1 MNATRKSDE
10 KPNAVSNTKPN
21 VAPSMKRVG
30 IFGGS
35 FDPVHNAH
43 VALAR
48 LALAELELD
57 ELLWVPV
64 GQPWQKRRALAPVP
78 HREAMVR
85 LAIEGEP
92 RFVLS
97 RIETRRSGPS
107 YTIETVRELQAA
119 QPGVRWFLV
128 IGQDQYAGFHTWHGW
143 QELLGLVTLA
153 VADRAAS
160 GPGARLVADPQV
172 LRVPHEAVALPMMAE
187 SSTDIR
193 ERLAHGQG
201 IDDLV
206 PAPVARYIAR
216 HRLYQDLKPAQE
228 LNGHS

>member
-1 MNATRKSDE
+1 MSTSGEGLRL
-10 KPNAVSNTKPN
+10 
-21 VAPSMKRVG
+21 G

-48 LALAELELD
+48 IALTELQLD
-57 ELLWVPV
+57 ELLWVPA
-64 GQPWQKRRALAPVP
+64 GQPWQKPRGLTSAAD
-78 HREAMVR
+78 REAMVR

-97 RIETRRSGPS
+97 RIELERTGPS
-107 YTIETVRELQAA
+107 YMLDTVRALQAERPDA
-119 QPGVRWFLV
+119 QWFLV

-143 QELLGLVTLA
+143 QELLSRVTLA
-153 VADRAAS
+153 IADR
-160 GPGARLVADPQV
+160 PDARHSVDPQV
-172 LRVPHEAVALPMMAE
+172 LAVPHAAVALPMMDV

-193 ERLAHGQG
+193 ARVVHGQG
-201 IDDLV
+201 INDLV

-216 HRLYQDLKPAQE
+216 HHLYRD
-228 LNGHS
+228 

>member
-1 MNATRKSDE
+1 MA
-10 KPNAVSNTKPN
+10 
-21 VAPSMKRVG
+21 RVG

-48 LALAELELD
+48 QALD
-57 ELLWVPV
+57 ELRLDELIWLPA
-64 GQPWQKRRALAPVP
+64 GQPWQKRRVLAPVE

-92 RFVLS
+92 RYTLS
-97 RIETRRSGPS
+97 RLELERSGPS
-107 YTIETVRELQAA
+107 YTVDTVRALNA
-119 QPGVRWFLV
+119 QRPGVDWHLV
-128 IGQDQYAGFHTWHGW
+128 IGQDQYAGFHTWQGW
-143 QELLGLVTLA
+143 EELLGLVTLA
-153 VADRAAS
+153 VARRADAPS
-160 GPGARLVADPQV
+160 GADPQV
-172 LRVPHEAVALPMMAE
+172 LRVPHEVVALPMMDI

-193 ERLAHGQG
+193 ARIAGGLG
-201 IDDLV
+201 IADLV

-216 HRLYQDLKPAQE
+216 HHLYQDPTGSAPAQE

>member
-1 MNATRKSDE
+1 MTPA
-10 KPNAVSNTKPN
+10 
-21 VAPSMKRVG
+21 RVG

-48 LALAELELD
+48 LALVELRLD
-57 ELLWVPV
+57 ELLWVPA
-64 GQPWQKRRALAPVP
+64 GRPWQKDRAVTPAL

-92 RFVLS
+92 RFALS
-97 RIETRRSGPS
+97 RIEIERRGPS
-107 YTIETVRELQAA
+107 YTIDTVRALQA
-119 QPGVRWFLV
+119 QRPGVDWTLV

-153 VADRAAS
+153 IANRPDAPAS
-160 GPGARLVADPQV
+160 ADPQV
-172 LRVPHEAVALPMMAE
+172 LRVPHAAVALPMMDV

-193 ERLAHGQG
+193 ERIAHGQG
-201 IDDLV
+201 IADLV
-206 PAPVARYIAR
+206 PAAVASYIAR
-216 HRLYQDLKPAQE
+216 HHLYQYPPPPR
-228 LNGHS
+228 S

>member
-1 MNATRKSDE
+1 LSASASRI
-10 KPNAVSNTKPN
+10 
-21 VAPSMKRVG
+21 G

-48 LALAELELD
+48 SALAELQLD
-57 ELLWVPV
+57 ELLWLPA
-64 GQPWQKRRALAPVP
+64 GQPWQKQRTLTPAV
-78 HREAMVR
+78 HREAMLR
-85 LAIEGEP
+85 LAIRNES

-97 RIETRRSGPS
+97 RLEIERGGPS
-107 YTIETVRELQAA
+107 YTIDTVRALHA
-119 QPGVRWFLV
+119 QRQGVRWYLV

-153 VADRAAS
+153 VANRAPNGPAAP
-160 GPGARLVADPQV
+160 PGAGPQ
-172 LRVPHEAVALPMMAE
+172 LRRVPHEAVALPMMDI

-193 ERLAHGQG
+193 MRVARRQG

-206 PAPVARYIAR
+206 PAAVARYIAR
-216 HRLYQDLKPAQE
+216 HHLYQDNPPPQE